1 MRLLQQLQPYIF
13 PPACP
18 TCKKVHVT
26 RAINTKPANINLAE
40 QYDCCADCLQNI
52 HLAQISTCY
61 HCGITLPE
69 SLAPGPCGHCL
80 TQPPPQQHTRNVFVY
95 RDTVRTALLAWKL
108 QGQSTGLH
116 WLLQSSTPTLQQ
128 IFSPNDLLIPVPM
141 PLSRMRRSGL
151 HHSADLCQRIAQI
164 TSSQV
169 CHTLLRRTG
178 NHTRQSSLKG
188 KQRLSNLRK
197 AFMLTNDYQTQL
209 DKYNVQGKI
218 WVVDDILTTGATL
231 RHACKVMKK
240 TQHPIFAFALARTPS
255 NT

>member
-1 MRLLQQLQPYIF
+1 MRLLQYLQPYIF

-18 TCKKVHVT
+18 ICQKPL
-26 RAINTKPANINLAE
+26 NTYDPKPV
-40 QYDCCADCLQNI
+40 QHGCCARCLQGI
-52 HLAQISTCY
+52 HITSTNTCFR
-61 HCGITLPE
+61 CGTILPE

-80 TQPPPQQHTRNVFVY
+80 TQPTPQTHTRNVFAY
-95 RDTVRTALLAWKL
+95 SDAVRTALLAWKL
-108 QGQSTGLH
+108 QGRSTGLQ
-116 WLLQSSTPTLQQ
+116 WLLQSSTSTLQQ

-141 PLSRMRRSGL
+141 PLARMRRSGL

-178 NHTRQSSLKG
+178 NHTRQSALKG
-188 KQRLSNLRK
+188 KQRQSNLRK
-197 AFMLTNDYQTQL
+197 AFMLTNDYPMQL
-209 DKYNVQGKI
+209 DTYNIQGKI

-240 TQHPIFAFALARTPS
+240 TQHPIFAFALAKTPS